1 MAKFWNLF
9 VKYYAGVETPEQVAA
24 FTENVLP
31 FVGLRAMFLMTK
43 ARKDP
48 LLVRV
53 AREFLL
59 DKIM

>member
-1 MAKFWNLF
+1 LF